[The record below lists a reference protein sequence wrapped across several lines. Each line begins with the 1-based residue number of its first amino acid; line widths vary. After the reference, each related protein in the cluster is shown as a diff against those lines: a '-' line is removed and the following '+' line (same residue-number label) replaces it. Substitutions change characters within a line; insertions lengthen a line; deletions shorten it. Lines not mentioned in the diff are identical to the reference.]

1 MGIKDLKLLIKKN
14 CPQTITQINYD
25 DLRNKTIAIDTS
37 IYLYK
42 FKYGNNNFLLNFIK
56 QIFKFKEFDII
67 PIYIF
72 DGKPPLEKRDVI
84 DNRKELKRKKYERK
98 EEIEQKL
105 EEYKKIVKDT
115 SDKVTLYEE
124 NTKILEDE
132 LKKLKLSI
140 ISINKNDISNLK
152 ELFGLLNVKFIEADT
167 EAEIVCS
174 RLCKNK
180 LVYACLSD
188 DTDILPNGSTIFLT
202 GYNLKKNYLIKYDY
216 LEILKDLKLTQSEF
230 VDLCILCGCDYTI
243 KINKIGYITAYKL
256 ILQYKTIENIIENI
270 KHIEKYNI
278 TDKFMELFKFQDC
291 RNIFLNDKYDIP
303 ELNLENQEY
312 DVDKFK
318 EFIIKHQISYSI

>member
-14 CPQTITQINYD
+14 CPQSITHINYN

-105 EEYKKIVKDT
+105 EEYKNIIKDT
-115 SDKVTLYEE
+115 NDKVSLYEE

-132 LKKLKLSI
+132 LKKLNLSI
-140 ISINKNDISNLK
+140 ISINKGDIESLK
-152 ELFGLLNVKFIEADT
+152 ELFTILNVQYIEADT
-167 EAEIVCS
+167 EAEIICAQ
-174 RLCKNK
+174 LCKQNK
-180 LVYACLSD
+180 VDACLSD
-188 DTDILPNGSTIFLT
+188 DTDVLANGSIFIT
-202 GYNLKKNYLIKYDY
+202 GYNFKKTNLIKYNHD
-216 LEILKDLKLTQSEF
+216 EILKELKLTNEEF
-230 VDLCILCGCDYTI
+230 VDLCILCGCDYTL
-243 KINKIGYITAYKL
+243 KISKIGYITAYKL
-256 ILQYKTIENIIENI
+256 IIKYRTIENIIENI
-270 KHIEKYNI
+270 KSIEKYCI
-278 TDKFMELFKFQDC
+278 TDDFIKSFNYQDC
-291 RNIFLNDKYDIP
+291 RDIFLNNNYDLP
-303 ELNLENQEY
+303 EINLENQQV
-312 DVDKFK
+312 DFDKFK
-318 EFIIKHQISYSI
+318 EFIVKNKINYSI